1 MGKWTFLILFF
12 FSGIAKADICAPGQ
26 LRLIHNPISGQWDYV
41 CVGGGGASI
50 YPATST
56 AYFPYGLQLS
66 TASFI
71 TTPWLYGGT
80 IVNHSNGTQSIHA
93 STGPDSG
100 ALGSTLINA
109 VELEQDGDVIFISS
123 GIFNVGQFNI
133 DLTNSGTLSCDLHG
147 VTWQGSTITASA
159 GATMITLGNSKVTD
173 LSIIGIKA
181 NVFQFPIGLN
191 NVYQNF
197 TTGYIK
203 NVYTYSPSDG
213 YYSQPFGSSAFT
225 INIINSI
232 FTGPWDTFFTN
243 NNNLGQVVNVY
254 NSTFSAIQKNGDPFG
269 LNTTRPECSYG
280 SGLNNFW
287 NCLFFSSATTGAD
300 ANGLTIMGGITNV
313 YGGKTTTFSSGGSAL
328 DINVSG
334 GVLNID
340 SVFSYDPSKTSGSFN
355 IVSSVPDNPPS
366 VPYIHNPTTDFNISQ
381 ASAPLLSSDGAGNV
395 ILDNKSGNL
404 YSNAGSYWNGPLFS
418 PFVTTDKLNILGPST
433 FGGNSSSIDASGNAN
448 FQTLAVGNNQALI
461 NSNGSASFT
470 IPYDTNDPPTNLGLS
485 LYNPDGDLLM
495 TTHSYEPP
503 PSVNNFPIMDYYGA
517 GGNGSNMVSW
527 SMIGRDTMLR
537 RTYLNVYENSG
548 ITNWDYEP
556 DNTPIS
562 LIFNGTSTFSGRLSN
577 TYDIYLNS
585 SYGFDGQPG
594 NIPYYITTGD
604 TGASFVRADG
614 FNGAGS
620 NYYWSDPTIGFPDSY
635 NYLGGFSFGS
645 GSAVWYG
652 NDGAGDQSEFMQSI
666 FDGGTGAFDTVF
678 NGSIAGNGS
687 QLSIQPLGTNIIY
700 GAPLSYLV
708 DTSWTNTFA
717 DSQSNGQIAN
727 FLTSDN
733 SQGNFYI
740 SNGLNQS
747 ATTGLLFGYGR
758 GTPQNT
764 DVYFQAVGNGN
775 YYFFDNVGAFT
786 NTVYM
791 GNISAKGQFSVNL
804 KVGTYM
810 NVVGSMTVT
819 GILGTSTTTIS
830 NNLSISSGAWITV
843 STNSGGGYMG
853 TGTLSSGSATILT
866 NKIHT
871 GDYVFLTDTGNSITN
886 LGSLEVQS
894 ITNGGSFLV
903 KSSNV
908 SDSSTF
914 NWLILRASP

>member
-1 MGKWTFLILFF
+1 MRQRLGQHFLKDQHVLEN
-12 FSGIAKADICAPGQ
+12 IAAVLDIDKNDVVIEIGPGHGELTQ
-26 LRLIHNPISGQWDYV
+26 HLLAAQPKRLIIIEKDQELANQLKENLEGSGV
-41 CVGGGGASI
+41 E
-50 YPATST
+50 
-56 AYFPYGLQLS
+56 
-66 TASFI
+66 
-71 TTPWLYGGT
+71 
-80 IVNHSNGTQSIHA
+80 IVIGDA
-93 STGPDSG
+93 LKALPD
-100 ALGSTLINA
+100 I
-109 VELEQDGDVIFISS
+109 V
-123 GIFNVGQFNI
+123 
-133 DLTNSGTLSCDLHG
+133 
-147 VTWQGSTITASA
+147 
-159 GATMITLGNSKVTD
+159 
-173 LSIIGIKA
+173 
-181 NVFQFPIGLN
+181 
-191 NVYQNF
+191 
-197 TTGYIK
+197 
-203 NVYTYSPSDG
+203 
-213 YYSQPFGSSAFT
+213 
-225 INIINSI
+225 
-232 FTGPWDTFFTN
+232 
-243 NNNLGQVVNVY
+243 
-254 NSTFSAIQKNGDPFG
+254 
-269 LNTTRPECSYG
+269 
-280 SGLNNFW
+280 SGLN
-287 NCLFFSSATTGAD
+287 
-300 ANGLTIMGGITNV
+300 
-313 YGGKTTTFSSGGSAL
+313 GK
-328 DINVSG
+328 
-334 GVLNID
+334 
-340 SVFSYDPSKTSGSFN
+340 SYK
-355 IVSSVPDNPPS
+355 
-366 VPYIHNPTTDFNISQ
+366 
-381 ASAPLLSSDGAGNV
+381 
-395 ILDNKSGNL
+395 
-404 YSNAGSYWNGPLFS
+404 
-418 PFVTTDKLNILGPST
+418 VT
-433 FGGNSSSIDASGNAN
+433 
-448 FQTLAVGNNQALI
+448 
-461 NSNGSASFT
+461 
-470 IPYDTNDPPTNLGLS
+470 
-485 LYNPDGDLLM
+485 
-495 TTHSYEPP
+495 
-503 PSVNNFPIMDYYGA
+503 
-517 GGNGSNMVSW
+517 
-527 SMIGRDTMLR
+527 
-537 RTYLNVYENSG
+537 
-548 ITNWDYEP
+548 
-556 DNTPIS
+556 
-562 LIFNGTSTFSGRLSN
+562 
-577 TYDIYLNS
+577 
-585 SYGFDGQPG
+585 G

-635 NYLGGFSFGS
+635 NYLGGFSFGLN
-645 GSAVWYG
+645 SAVWYG

-666 FDGGTGAFDTVF
+666 YDGGTGAFDTVF

>member
-448 FQTLAVGNNQALI
+448 FQTLAV
-461 NSNGSASFT
+461 
-470 IPYDTNDPPTNLGLS
+470 
-485 LYNPDGDLLM
+485 
-495 TTHSYEPP
+495 
-503 PSVNNFPIMDYYGA
+503 
-517 GGNGSNMVSW
+517 
-527 SMIGRDTMLR
+527 
-537 RTYLNVYENSG
+537 
-548 ITNWDYEP
+548 
-556 DNTPIS
+556 
-562 LIFNGTSTFSGRLSN
+562 SGRLSN

-635 NYLGGFSFGS
+635 NYLGGFSFGLN
-645 GSAVWYG
+645 SAVWYG

-666 FDGGTGAFDTVF
+666 YDGGTGAFDTVF